1 MRRREFIAGLG
12 GAAAGW
18 PLAARAQQARRR
30 RIGFLLGISD
40 GADALSRFSAFQ
52 QALETF
58 GWVDGRNIEIVA
70 RFGAA
75 DADRNRAHVAEL
87 IALAPD
93 VIVSSNAPSII
104 ALMKGTRTIP
114 IVIANTTDPVALGFV
129 ESLSRPGGNVT
140 GFTNFEQAT
149 ATKWLELLLEIAP
162 GLIRVAVLVDPRDP
176 PENPY
181 VLAIRRSASS
191 LGIALVTA
199 YARDVAETEQA
210 LDALA
215 QQPNGGLIVPPGAGP
230 SSHRQLVLGLAAR
243 YRLPAIYGFSDWVA
257 AGGLISYGPDVL
269 DLYRQPASYVDR
281 ILKGAKPADLPVQQ
295 PSKFGLVINLKTA
308 KALGLTIPETL
319 LATADE
325 VIQ

>member
-1 MRRREFIAGLG
+1 
-12 GAAAGW
+12 
-18 PLAARAQQARRR
+18 
-30 RIGFLLGISD
+30 
-40 GADALSRFSAFQ
+40 
-52 QALETF
+52 
-58 GWVDGRNIEIVA
+58 
-70 RFGAA
+70 
-75 DADRNRAHVAEL
+75 
-87 IALAPD
+87 
-93 VIVSSNAPSII
+93 
-104 ALMKGTRTIP
+104 MKGTRTIP

-181 VLAIRRSASS
+181 VRAIGGSASS

-199 YARDVAETEQA
+199 YARNVAEIEEA

-215 QQPNGGLIVPPGAGP
+215 RQPNGGLIVPPGAAIT
-230 SSHRQLVLGLAAR
+230 SHRELVSGLAAR
-243 YRLPAIYGFSDWVA
+243 YRLPAIYGFRNWVA

-295 PSKFGLVINLKTA
+295 PSKFELVINLKTA